1 MKKWEAP
8 AMAELEI
15 SETAHEWSLDLKW
28 DGGYLGDGRV
38 SGWFGGS
45 CGGNSNN
52 NGNDTPS
59 EDTLS

>member
-38 SGWFGGS
+38 SGWFGGD
-45 CGGNSNN
+45 GN
-52 NGNDTPS
+52 GHDKP